1 MNPLKTIHLKRRIN
15 KMKNRV
21 PKTLPKEKEG
31 LRTLRTST
39 PRAEAHQRKLP
50 IHSNHT
56 RSMPPR
62 EMQVSKFVLRN

>member
-1 MNPLKTIHLKRRIN
+1 MNPLKTIHLKDRL
-15 KMKNRV
+15 

-62 EMQVSKFVLRN
+62 EMQVSTFDLEMKISWINN